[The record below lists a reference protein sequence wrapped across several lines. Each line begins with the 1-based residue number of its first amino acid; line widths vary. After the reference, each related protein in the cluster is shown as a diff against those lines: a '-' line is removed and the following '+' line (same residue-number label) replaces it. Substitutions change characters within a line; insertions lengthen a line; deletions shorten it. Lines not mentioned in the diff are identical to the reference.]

1 MILNLRRPSQSG
13 VFYPTSRE
21 SLLSTIQDCFTHKL
35 GPGGLPEVRCDG
47 NKRIIGVI
55 SPHAGYIYSGYI
67 AAFSYKIL
75 AQYEEPKTAIIIG
88 PNHTGIGSGISIMT
102 KGEWETPLGRVKIN
116 ENIAAAIVQASS
128 IIDIDDTA
136 HQYEHSIEVQIP
148 FLQYLFKDKIS
159 IVPISMMMQ
168 DIESSIEIATAI
180 FKASNEGNM
189 VIIASS
195 DMTHYEKQ
203 LSAEQKDKIALDCII
218 KLDIEGLYKVIDTNN
233 ISMCGYGPIAVL
245 MNYAQLSKVTEV
257 RLEAYRTSGDVSKD
271 YTSVVGYASV
281 SFKK

>member
-13 VFYPTSRE
+13 VFYPNSRE
-21 SLLSTIQDCFTHKL
+21 SLLSIIQDCFTHKL
-35 GPGGLPEVRCDG
+35 GPGGLPEVRGDD

-55 SPHAGYIYSGYI
+55 SPHAGYIYSGVI

-75 AQYEEPKTAIIIG
+75 AQYKELKTAIIIG

-116 ENIAAAIVQASS
+116 EKIAEAIVKASS

-136 HQYEHSIEVQIP
+136 HRYEHSIEVQIP

-168 DIESSIEIATAI
+168 DIESSAEIATAI

-189 VIIASS
+189 AIIASS
-195 DMTHYEKQ
+195 DMTHYENQ
-203 LSAEQKDKIALDCII
+203 LSAEQKDKMALDSIM
-218 KLDIEGLYKVIDTNN
+218 KLDIEGLYKVIATHN
-233 ISMCGYGPIAVL
+233 ISICGYGPIAVL
-245 MNYAQLSKVTEV
+245 MNYAELSKVTEI
-257 RLEAYRTSGDVSKD
+257 RLEAYRTSGDISKD

>member
-1 MILNLRRPSQSG
+1 L
-13 VFYPTSRE
+13 V
-21 SLLSTIQDCFTHKL
+21 
-35 GPGGLPEVRCDG
+35 
-47 NKRIIGVI
+47 
-55 SPHAGYIYSGYI
+55 
-67 AAFSYKIL
+67 SYKIL
-75 AQYEEPKTAIIIG
+75 AQYEDPKTAIIIG
-88 PNHTGIGSGISIMT
+88 PNHTGIGSGISIMA
-102 KGEWETPLGRVKIN
+102 KGEWETPLGRVRIN
-116 ENIAAAIVQASS
+116 EKIAEAIVQASS

-168 DIESSIEIATAI
+168 DIESSVEIATAI